1 MSKLS
6 AAFQHIREN
15 WKTTV
20 SGLLTAVIGLS
31 AVASAPNP
39 WINSGLGQKILG
51 ASAIAKVVLS
61 VLQKD
66 AKG

>member
-1 MSKLS
+1 MSLS
-6 AAFQHIREN
+6 TIAQNLREN

-20 SGLLTAVIGLS
+20 SGFLTAIIGLS

-39 WINSGLGQKILG
+39 WISSAIGQKILG
-51 ASAIAKVVLS
+51 AAAIAKVVLS
-61 VLQKD
+61 ILQKD

>member
-1 MSKLS
+1 VSWK
-6 AAFQHIREN
+6 ATCDHIRDN
-15 WKTTV
+15 WKTSV
-20 SGLLTAVIGLS
+20 SGILTSIIGLS